1 MKSLRIVAVMV
12 ILVASSACGSKNKA
26 EPTQPKTETVKVA
39 AEPEPEAAPEP
50 APAPVAEPAPAPGV
64 DLNNVI
70 YFEFDSSQLDDA
82 SRAALNQN
90 AEWLQESPSRE
101 LTIEGHTDE
110 VGTSEYNLALGQ
122 RRANTAKEYLIRLGI
137 APDRIDIITYGEE
150 RPASSVPSE
159 NRRSV
164 FVATK

>member
-1 MKSLRIVAVMV
+1 MSTLRIIAALMA
-12 ILVASSACGSKNKA
+12 LAAASACGNKNKA
-26 EPTQPKTETVKVA
+26 APTKPTTETIKI
-39 AEPEPEAAPEP
+39 AEDEPEAAPEP
-50 APAPVAEPAPAPGV
+50 APEPVAEAAPAPGV

-82 SRAALNQN
+82 SREALNQN
-90 AEWLQESPSRE
+90 AEWLREDSSRE

>member
-1 MKSLRIVAVMV
+1 MNSLRIIAALMV
-12 ILVASSACGSKNKA
+12 FAASSACGNKNKA
-26 EPTQPKTETVKVA
+26 APAKPTTETIKVA
-39 AEPEPEAAPEP
+39 EDEPEAAPEA
-50 APAPVAEPAPAPGV
+50 APEPVAEAAPAPGV

-82 SRAALNQN
+82 SREALNQN
-90 AEWLQESPSRE
+90 AEWLREDSSRE